1 MGIHYKGRLVVLPA
15 NIGLRVEV
23 NVSDKHTSLPRKG
36 IKI

>member
-1 MGIHYKGRLVVLPA
+1 MGIHYKGRLGVLPA

-23 NVSDKHTSLPRKG
+23 NVSGKHSSLPKNG